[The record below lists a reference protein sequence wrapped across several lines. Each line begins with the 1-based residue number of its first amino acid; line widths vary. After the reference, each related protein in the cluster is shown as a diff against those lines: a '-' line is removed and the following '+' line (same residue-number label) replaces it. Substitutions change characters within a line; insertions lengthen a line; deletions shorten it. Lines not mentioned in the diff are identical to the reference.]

1 MTAAAEQA
9 LIAKWRK
16 GQNIGPEDH
25 VGTIDGLDELEGFRS
40 QLAASNCLTTD
51 LMQAIQRRKA
61 QIERQHR

>member
-16 GQNIGPEDH
+16 GQNVGPEDH
-25 VGTIDGLDELEGFRS
+25 VTTIDDLDELEGFRS
-40 QLAASNCLTTD
+40 QLAASNRLTTD

>member
-16 GQNIGPEDH
+16 GQSIGPEDH
-25 VGTIDGLDELEGFRS
+25 VSTIDGLDELEGFRS
-40 QLAASNCLTTD
+40 QLAASNRLTTD